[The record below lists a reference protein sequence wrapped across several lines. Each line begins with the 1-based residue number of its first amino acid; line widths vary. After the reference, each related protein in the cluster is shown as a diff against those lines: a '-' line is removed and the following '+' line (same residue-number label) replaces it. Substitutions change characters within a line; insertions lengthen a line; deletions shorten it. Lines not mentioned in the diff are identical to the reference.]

1 MQTIVAAATSMME
14 AAIGIVRLSGEEA
27 LSLASQVFQGKS
39 LQEHPRLMLYGAIAD
54 GAKVLDE
61 VMIVYL
67 PAPRTYTR
75 EDMVEIYCHG
85 GKVAIESILR
95 LLLEKGARLAQPG
108 EFTERAFINGRID
121 LSQAEAVMDMI
132 QAKSEKAYQVSLDHL
147 RGDVHQTVEG
157 LRDVMLALMAQLT
170 LSIDYPE
177 EDEPEITYE
186 ALENGLRSVLASIE
200 KLLINA
206 EKGKRLIQGI
216 TLAIIGKPN
225 VGKSSLLNRL
235 AGHERAIVTPIPGT
249 TRDTIEEQILLEGIP
264 YLLIDTAGLRETD
277 DIIEKLGVERS
288 VQTMKKAMMT
298 LFVLSSERP
307 LEKEERALLA
317 QLPKKAIVVLNKADQ
332 EAVLTPEHLQAFV
345 PANNIVVTSMVDGQ
359 GVDVLEQKIVA
370 QSFDMQSDENLPL
383 ISNLRQVEEL
393 KQARRALMDALQGIK
408 IEVAYDYIEVDV
420 RTAYDFLGR
429 VIGKE
434 LSGDLLHEVFSRFC
448 VGK

>member
-1 MQTIVAAATSMME
+1 MME
-14 AAIGIVRLSGEEA
+14 AAIGVVRISGDEA
-27 LSLASQVFQGKS
+27 LPIARQVFAGKS
-39 LQEHPRLMLYGAIAD
+39 MQDHPRMMLYGTILEEQT
-54 GAKVLDE
+54 VLDE
-61 VMIVYL
+61 VMCVYL

-85 GKVAIESILR
+85 GKVAIESILK
-95 LLLEKGARLAQPG
+95 LLLKKGARLAEPG

-147 RGDVHQTVEG
+147 RGDVHQTVEALREG
-157 LRDVMLALMAQLT
+157 LLALMAQLI

-186 ALENGLRSVLASIE
+186 ALEQGLRKVLGSIE

-249 TRDTIEEQILLEGIP
+249 TRDTIEEHILLEGIP
-264 YLLIDTAGLRETD
+264 YLLIDTAGLRETE

-288 VQTMKKAMMT
+288 LQTMKKAMMT
-298 LFVLSSERP
+298 LFVLSSDRK
-307 LEKEERALLA
+307 LEKEEMELLA
-317 QLPKKAIVVLNKADQ
+317 RLPDKAIVVLNKADQ
-332 EAVLTPEHLQAFV
+332 DTVLTTDDLRAYLPEDK
-345 PANNIVVTSMVDGQ
+345 IVVTSMLDGQ
-359 GVDVLEQKIVA
+359 GVDRLEQKIV
-370 QSFDMQSDENLPL
+370 QESFGMQSDENLPL
-383 ISNLRQVEEL
+383 ISNIRQLEEL
-393 KQARRALMDALQGIK
+393 KQAKQSIGDALQGIDDR
-408 IEVAYDYIEVDV
+408 VAYDYIEVDV
-420 RTAYDFLGR
+420 RSAYDHLGR
-429 VIGKE
+429 LIGKE